1 MSDASDMSSV
11 QDVTKR
17 PAKRVAIVATLA
29 SSLVNFRGPLIS
41 EMRAR
46 GHEVLCFAPEFDHDT
61 RSRLSELGVFC
72 QDIPLQRTGL
82 NPLTDIQTIREL
94 TRLFKGYAPDVF
106 LGYTPKAAIYGTIA
120 AARAGVPVRVP
131 MITGLG
137 YAFLDEGVVDR
148 RKRRIRSIMIRL
160 YSYALRRATRV
171 IFHNKD
177 DAKVLKDLGGVP
189 KNTSVVIVDGS
200 GVDLT
205 RFNSLPLPD
214 MSGGISFLLVARLVR
229 YKGVQEFCEAARLV
243 TEAGHQARFVLVGPS
258 ESGPAGIS
266 SRLLSNYSHIV
277 AVEGG
282 QPNVVPYLEQC
293 HVYALPSYGEGL
305 PRTVLEAM
313 AVGRPIITTDTR
325 GCRETVDEMVNGILV
340 PPRESH
346 ALANAM
352 VRLIEHKDLL
362 PSLGLASREKVE
374 RRFDVRRINADMLQ
388 HLTLD

>member
-46 GHEVLCFAPEFDHDT
+46 GHEVLCFAPEFDA
-61 RSRLSELGVFC
+61 RSRETLETLGVLC
-72 QDIPLQRTGL
+72 QDISLDRRGL
-82 NPLTDIQTIREL
+82 NPIRDIRSILEL
-94 TRLFKGYAPDVF
+94 TRLLKAHAPDVF
-106 LGYTPKAAIYGTIA
+106 FGYTPKAAIYGTIA
-120 AARAGVPVRVP
+120 AARARVPVRVP
-131 MITGLG
+131 MVTGLG
-137 YAFLDEGVVDR
+137 YAFLDEPNKTKKLR
-148 RKRRIRSIMIRL
+148 PLLIKL
-160 YSYALRRATRV
+160 YRYATNRATSV
-171 IFHNKD
+171 IFQNCD
-177 DAKVLKDLGGVP
+177 DARLLEELGGVANP
-189 KNTSVVIVDGS
+189 GVVKIVNGS
-200 GVDLT
+200 GVDVE
-205 RFNSLPLPD
+205 RFRFTPLPD
-214 MSGGISFLLVARLVR
+214 TCGELVFLLIARLVR
-229 YKGVQEFCEAARLV
+229 YKGVHEFCEAARMV
-243 TEAGHQARFVLVGPS
+243 TNAGHRCRFAIVGPL
-258 ESGPAGIS
+258 ETGPASYPLETLRVHSDI
-266 SRLLSNYSHIV
+266 LTY
-277 AVEGG
+277 EGS
-282 QPNVVPYLEQC
+282 QDDVLPYMQQC
-293 HVYALPSYGEGL
+293 HVFVLPSHGGEGL

-313 AVGRPIITTDTR
+313 SVGRPIITTNTN

-340 PPRESH
+340 PPRDSH